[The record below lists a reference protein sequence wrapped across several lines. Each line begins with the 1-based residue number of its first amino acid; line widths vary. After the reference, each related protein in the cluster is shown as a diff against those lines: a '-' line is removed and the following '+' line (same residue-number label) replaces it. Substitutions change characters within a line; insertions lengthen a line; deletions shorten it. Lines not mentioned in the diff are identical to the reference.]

1 MYKGEIEYIGDAVRS
16 VPFVPAAYLAVF
28 FFVCDGMFPIGCFMV
43 LLLEVLRV
51 FVFGGNELER
61 ERDIERKLKKRV
73 ESNGGWC
80 LKFISSVSGVPDRL
94 CLFPLG
100 RAVFVE
106 TKIRGGKPRP
116 LQKRQMERIR
126 KLGFDVRVVDS
137 EQDIQELINDMEE
150 KS

>member
-1 MYKGEIEYIGDAVRS
+1 M
-16 VPFVPAAYLAVF
+16 L
-28 FFVCDGMFPIGCFMV
+28 
-43 LLLEVLRV
+43 
-51 FVFGGNELER
+51 FVFGGDGLER

-80 LKFISSVSGVPDRL
+80 LKFISSVGGVPDRL

-106 TKIRGGKPRP
+106 VKRPGERPRKI
-116 LQKRQMERIR
+116 QQRQMDRIR

>member
-16 VPFVPAAYLAVF
+16 VPFVPAALLAVF
-28 FFVCDGMFPIGCFMV
+28 FFVCDGMFLMV
-43 LLLEVLRV
+43 LFFCLGWS
-51 FVFGGNELER
+51 VFGGDGLER

>member
-1 MYKGEIEYIGDAVRS
+1 MV
-16 VPFVPAAYLAVF
+16 LF
-28 FFVCDGMFPIGCFMV
+28 FFAWGWFVSGGDG
-43 LLLEVLRV
+43 
-51 FVFGGNELER
+51 LER